1 MDLLRLQVSFAL
13 LVFAISVNGLK
24 TADHSTVK
32 KIGDLR
38 RGSYSFIPGM

>member
-1 MDLLRLQVSFAL
+1 MEALRLQISFAL

-24 TADHSTVK
+24 TTDHSTVK

-38 RGSYSFIPGM
+38 SYSFIPGA